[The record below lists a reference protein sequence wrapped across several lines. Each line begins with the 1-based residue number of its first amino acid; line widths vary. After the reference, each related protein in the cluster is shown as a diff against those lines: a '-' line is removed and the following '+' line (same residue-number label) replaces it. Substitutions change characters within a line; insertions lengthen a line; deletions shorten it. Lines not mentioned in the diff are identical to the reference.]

1 MLRLAAWVC
10 SLSNM
15 PSMWEPLQGP
25 RTTKTT
31 KITFEISELGTL
43 LDLSLK
49 DVEKI
54 LRSSEP

>member
-1 MLRLAAWVC
+1 
-10 SLSNM
+10 
-15 PSMWEPLQGP
+15 MWEPLQGP

-31 KITFEISELGTL
+31 KTTFEISELGTL